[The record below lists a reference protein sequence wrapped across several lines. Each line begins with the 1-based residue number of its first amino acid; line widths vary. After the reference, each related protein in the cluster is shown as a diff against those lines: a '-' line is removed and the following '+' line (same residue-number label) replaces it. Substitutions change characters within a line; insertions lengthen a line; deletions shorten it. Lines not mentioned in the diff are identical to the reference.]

1 MVVLRYWSDT
11 LTSPPADMSVQA
23 ISPAVELWD
32 AMDAVEFCTWSNTGV
47 TQTYFQVKDD
57 HDQWSSVIQR
67 TFNID
72 VLGQAPNDPV
82 ISGPPGGI
90 DPNTEYTFT
99 ADASG
104 GADFDWQFPSGW
116 TTVSQSG
123 GIITVT
129 SPADPQSGTVL
140 VSASNACGTSGQGS
154 WLLSPTG
161 IAAEGASSLITLYP
175 NPTSGLFTISTGGS
189 GPMRIAVYNSTGQ
202 QVRQL
207 QRAAADRCELDL
219 GNEAS
224 GLYIVR
230 VMQGAVTTRLQVM
243 VEH

>member
-104 GADFDWQFPSGW
+104 GA
-116 TTVSQSG
+116 
-123 GIITVT
+123 
-129 SPADPQSGTVL
+129 
-140 VSASNACGTSGQGS
+140 
-154 WLLSPTG
+154 
-161 IAAEGASSLITLYP
+161 
-175 NPTSGLFTISTGGS
+175 
-189 GPMRIAVYNSTGQ
+189 
-202 QVRQL
+202 
-207 QRAAADRCELDL
+207 
-219 GNEAS
+219 
-224 GLYIVR
+224 
-230 VMQGAVTTRLQVM
+230 
-243 VEH
+243 